1 MMQRYLTIE
10 EAADALSVHA
20 STIRRLLPALGAVDL
35 TQGMGGK
42 RLIRIPEAAITT
54 YLRKCLILPPIPA
67 KQRRGGAK

>member
-1 MMQRYLTIE
+1 MQKYLTID
-10 EAADALSVHA
+10 EAAEALSVHT

-42 RLIRIPEAAITT
+42 RLIRIPETAIMA

-67 KQRRGGAK
+67 KQRKGGWR